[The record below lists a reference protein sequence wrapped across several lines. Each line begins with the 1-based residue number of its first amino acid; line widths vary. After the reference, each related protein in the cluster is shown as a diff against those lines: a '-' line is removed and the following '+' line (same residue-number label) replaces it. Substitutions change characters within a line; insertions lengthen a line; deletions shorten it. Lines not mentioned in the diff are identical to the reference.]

1 MGFFEKGN
9 PIGVFVYFLVAALGA
24 MFCLHPIV
32 ALLSLFG
39 GIGAFYALG
48 GRGGFKSHG
57 MIVALF
63 VLGTVLNPLFNH
75 SGKTVLFFLND
86 NPITLE
92 SLVYGALSSASVV
105 GVIYW
110 FRAFSIVM
118 TGDRLLYV
126 FGAFSPKLALVLSMA
141 LRYIPLFGRQAEKI
155 SEARRAIGADGGD
168 SIIDRIRSKLMVFW
182 VMVTW
187 TLENGIT
194 TADSMESR
202 GYGAGKRSFF
212 SLYRFRA
219 SDAIAVGA
227 FLALGATFF
236 VSLGMGGMNIEF
248 YPSIVFSGR
257 TVFGWLGTVSYG
269 VLAFL
274 PVMIKVWEEIRWKRL
289 LSEI

>member
-32 ALLSLFG
+32 ALLSLLG
-39 GIGAFYALG
+39 GVGAFFVLG
-48 GRGGFKSHG
+48 GRGGMKSHG
-57 MIVALF
+57 MLAGLF

-75 SGKTVLFFLND
+75 RGETVLFFLND

-92 SLVYGALSSASVV
+92 ALVYGALSSLSVV

-110 FRAFSIVM
+110 FRAFSLVM

-141 LRYIPLFGRQAEKI
+141 LRYVPLFGRQAEKI
-155 SEARRAIGADGGD
+155 SEARMAVGADGGD

-212 SLYRFRA
+212 SLYRFRT
-219 SDAIAVGA
+219 SDAAAIGVFIG
-227 FLALGATFF
+227 LGVLFF
-236 VSLGMGGMNIEF
+236 VSLGFGGMKTEF

-257 TVFGWLGTVSYG
+257 AIFNLLGLISYG
-269 VLAFL
+269 ILAFL
-274 PVMIKVWEEIRWKRL
+274 PVIIKLREEIKWKRL